1 MLAEKG
7 KRVIIVDT
15 DPQCNLTGMALTNES
30 EDREERLQQSTILA
44 LILKQL

>member
-1 MLAEKG
+1 MLLLYHAHTEPRRAG

-30 EDREERLQQSTILA
+30 EDREERLQAI
-44 LILKQL
+44 